1 MSTTV
6 QRWALAVTGVASF
19 MVALD
24 QLVVS
29 TALTRIQSDLG
40 ASLGQL
46 EWTINA
52 FTLGFAGL
60 LMFGAAVGDRFGRR
74 RVFAAGMLVFVAASA
89 ACALAP
95 SIGWL
100 IAARAI
106 QGVGGAFVMPLAMAL
121 LAEAFPPEQ
130 RARALGLFS
139 AITGLAVLSGPVIG
153 GAIAQGL
160 DWKWIFWVNVP
171 IGLIALPFTFARLEE
186 SRGPRRGFDIG
197 GALLVT
203 GGGLGLIWGLVRG
216 NSVGWSSG
224 EVIAALIV
232 GALFVL
238 TFVGWE
244 LRTSNPMLPMRLF
257 RSGSFAGSNAAGF
270 FLSAAL
276 IGFLFFVTQFL
287 QIGQG
292 DGPLSAGLRLLPW
305 TATLF
310 VVAPIAG

>member
-1 MSTTV
+1 
-6 QRWALAVTGVASF
+6 

-52 FTLGFAGL
+52 FTLSFAGL
-60 LMFGAAVGDRFGRR
+60 LMFGSAVGDRFGRR
-74 RVFAAGMLVFVAASA
+74 RVFAAGMLVFIAASA
-89 ACALAP
+89 GCALAP

-160 DWKWIFWVNVP
+160 DWKWIFWINVP
-171 IGLIALPFTFARLEE
+171 IGLVALP
-186 SRGPRRGFDIG
+186 
-197 GALLVT
+197 
-203 GGGLGLIWGLVRG
+203 
-216 NSVGWSSG
+216 SS
-224 EVIAALIV
+224 
-232 GALFVL
+232 
-238 TFVGWE
+238 
-244 LRTSNPMLPMRLF
+244 
-257 RSGSFAGSNAAGF
+257 
-270 FLSAAL
+270 
-276 IGFLFFVTQFL
+276 
-287 QIGQG
+287 
-292 DGPLSAGLRLLPW
+292 
-305 TATLF
+305 
-310 VVAPIAG
+310 